1 MNAEDIRNV
10 TFDKVMRGYRPEEV
24 DAYLD
29 QVAAELER
37 LQTEK
42 ADAEKKMYIL
52 AEKVDQY
59 RNDEETL
66 KTALLNA
73 QRMGES
79 VIHEAR
85 QKAETIIY
93 DATSKASQ
101 AREEAV
107 EKVAEEEMLL
117 ARLKA
122 EVAHFKGEVL
132 NLYKQHIES
141 LSMIPG
147 AEEKKKKAPEAAEE
161 VIGSAVAKT
170 HKHYPDVEVCVSVPE
185 ELMMVPMDPLLIEQV
200 LVNLINNAIKYTP
213 EHSRIELFAAPEGKF
228 VRICVTDDGPGIPEE
243 SRDKLFDMFYTLGK
257 TRSDGRRGLGLGL
270 ALCRS
275 IVAAHGGV
283 INVQN
288 AAPHGACFR
297 FTLPRTEVTLYE

>member
-101 AREEAV
+101 AREEGRQSAS
-107 EKVAEEEMLL
+107 
-117 ARLKA
+117 
-122 EVAHFKGEVL
+122 VL
-132 NLYKQHIES
+132 S
-141 LSMIPG
+141 
-147 AEEKKKKAPEAAEE
+147 
-161 VIGSAVAKT
+161 
-170 HKHYPDVEVCVSVPE
+170 
-185 ELMMVPMDPLLIEQV
+185 
-200 LVNLINNAIKYTP
+200 
-213 EHSRIELFAAPEGKF
+213 
-228 VRICVTDDGPGIPEE
+228 
-243 SRDKLFDMFYTLGK
+243 
-257 TRSDGRRGLGLGL
+257 
-270 ALCRS
+270 
-275 IVAAHGGV
+275 
-283 INVQN
+283 
-288 AAPHGACFR
+288 
-297 FTLPRTEVTLYE
+297 PRTAHRAEDHQKGAGKAVWQTRLISS

>member
-1 MNAEDIRNV
+1 MNAEDIHNV
-10 TFDKVMRGYRPEEV
+10 TFDKAMRGYRPEEV

-147 AEEKKKKAPEAAEE
+147 AEEKKKKAPEAPKAEE
-161 VIGSAVAKT
+161 QPEPA
-170 HKHYPDVEVCVSVPE
+170 PE
-185 ELMMVPMDPLLIEQV
+185 EAPKEEPAAEAQP
-200 LVNLINNAIKYTP
+200 A
-213 EHSRIELFAAPEGKF
+213 AAPAE
-228 VRICVTDDGPGIPEE
+228 PGQEASFEE
-243 SRDKLFDMFYTLGK
+243 SQDITFED
-257 TRSDGRRGLGLGL
+257 
-270 ALCRS
+270 
-275 IVAAHGGV
+275 
-283 INVQN
+283 
-288 AAPHGACFR
+288 
-297 FTLPRTEVTLYE
+297 

>member
-117 ARLKA
+117 A
-122 EVAHFKGEVL
+122 HFKGEVL

-147 AEEKKKKAPEAAEE
+147 AEEKKKKAPEASKAEE
-161 VIGSAVAKT
+161 QPEPA
-170 HKHYPDVEVCVSVPE
+170 PE
-185 ELMMVPMDPLLIEQV
+185 EAPKEEPAAEAQP
-200 LVNLINNAIKYTP
+200 A
-213 EHSRIELFAAPEGKF
+213 AAPAE
-228 VRICVTDDGPGIPEE
+228 PGQEASFEE
-243 SRDKLFDMFYTLGK
+243 YQDITFED
-257 TRSDGRRGLGLGL
+257 
-270 ALCRS
+270 
-275 IVAAHGGV
+275 
-283 INVQN
+283 
-288 AAPHGACFR
+288 
-297 FTLPRTEVTLYE
+297 

>member
-122 EVAHFKGEVL
+122 RLAD
-132 NLYKQHIES
+132 KQ
-141 LSMIPG
+141 L
-147 AEEKKKKAPEAAEE
+147 
-161 VIGSAVAKT
+161 T
-170 HKHYPDVEVCVSVPE
+170 
-185 ELMMVPMDPLLIEQV
+185 L
-200 LVNLINNAIKYTP
+200 
-213 EHSRIELFAAPEGKF
+213 R
-228 VRICVTDDGPGIPEE
+228 VTDAAKRHIIDGGYDPVYGARPLKRYIQAKVETLVARAIIANDPAPGTVLTVDE
-243 SRDKLFDMFYTLGK
+243 K
-257 TRSDGRRGLGLGL
+257 DGELVL
-270 ALCRS
+270 A
-275 IVAAHGGV
+275 
-283 INVQN
+283 
-288 AAPHGACFR
+288 
-297 FTLPRTEVTLYE
+297 

>member
-85 QKAETIIY
+85 QKSRDHHLRCNEQG
-93 DATSKASQ
+93 K
-101 AREEAV
+101 
-107 EKVAEEEMLL
+107 
-117 ARLKA
+117 
-122 EVAHFKGEVL
+122 
-132 NLYKQHIES
+132 
-141 LSMIPG
+141 PG
-147 AEEKKKKAPEAAEE
+147 AGRSRGK
-161 VIGSAVAKT
+161 GS
-170 HKHYPDVEVCVSVPE
+170 
-185 ELMMVPMDPLLIEQV
+185 
-200 LVNLINNAIKYTP
+200 
-213 EHSRIELFAAPEGKF
+213 
-228 VRICVTDDGPGIPEE
+228 
-243 SRDKLFDMFYTLGK
+243 
-257 TRSDGRRGLGLGL
+257 
-270 ALCRS
+270 
-275 IVAAHGGV
+275 
-283 INVQN
+283 
-288 AAPHGACFR
+288 
-297 FTLPRTEVTLYE
+297 

>member
-122 EVAHFKGEVL
+122 RLADKQLTLRVTDAA
-132 NLYKQHIES
+132 KQHIIDGGYDPVYGARPLKRYIQAKVET
-141 LSMIPG
+141 LVARAIIANDPAPG
-147 AEEKKKKAPEAAEE
+147 TVLTVDEKD
-161 VIGSAVAKT
+161 G
-170 HKHYPDVEVCVSVPE
+170 
-185 ELMMVPMDPLLIEQV
+185 ELV
-200 LVNLINNAIKYTP
+200 LA
-213 EHSRIELFAAPEGKF
+213 
-228 VRICVTDDGPGIPEE
+228 
-243 SRDKLFDMFYTLGK
+243 
-257 TRSDGRRGLGLGL
+257 
-270 ALCRS
+270 
-275 IVAAHGGV
+275 
-283 INVQN
+283 
-288 AAPHGACFR
+288 
-297 FTLPRTEVTLYE
+297 

>member
-29 QVAAELER
+29 QAAAELER

-52 AEKVDQY
+52 AEKVEQY

-122 EVAHFKGEVL
+122 EVGHFKGEVL

-147 AEEKKKKAPEAAEE
+147 AEEKKKKAPEAPEAEE
-161 VIGSAVAKT
+161 QSEPAAQEAPKA
-170 HKHYPDVEVCVSVPE
+170 E
-185 ELMMVPMDPLLIEQV
+185 EQP
-200 LVNLINNAIKYTP
+200 
-213 EHSRIELFAAPEGKF
+213 AANPAE
-228 VRICVTDDGPGIPEE
+228 PGQEASFEE
-243 SRDKLFDMFYTLGK
+243 YQDITFED
-257 TRSDGRRGLGLGL
+257 
-270 ALCRS
+270 
-275 IVAAHGGV
+275 
-283 INVQN
+283 
-288 AAPHGACFR
+288 
-297 FTLPRTEVTLYE
+297 

>member
-147 AEEKKKKAPEAAEE
+147 AEKRKRRRRRPRLKNSPSLPRRKRRRKSLRRRRSLPQ
-161 VIGSAVAKT
+161 
-170 HKHYPDVEVCVSVPE
+170 PRP
-185 ELMMVPMDPLLIEQV
+185 
-200 LVNLINNAIKYTP
+200 N
-213 EHSRIELFAAPEGKF
+213 
-228 VRICVTDDGPGIPEE
+228 
-243 SRDKLFDMFYTLGK
+243 RDRRL
-257 TRSDGRRGLGLGL
+257 RS
-270 ALCRS
+270 RS
-275 IVAAHGGV
+275 I
-283 INVQN
+283 
-288 AAPHGACFR
+288 R
-297 FTLPRTEVTLYE
+297 TLLLRTN

>member
-10 TFDKVMRGYRPEEV
+10 AFDKVMRGYRPEEV
-24 DAYLD
+24 DAYLE

-85 QKAETIIY
+85 QKAETILY
-93 DATSKASQ
+93 DATNKASQ
-101 AREEAV
+101 AREEAIN
-107 EKVAEEEMLL
+107 KVAEEEMLL

-132 NLYKQHIES
+132 SLYKQHIES

-147 AEEKKKKAPEAAEE
+147 AEKKAHEEETPEPAEE
-161 VIGSAVAKT
+161 ETAPAEPTAENAPAGDAVLT
-170 HKHYPDVEVCVSVPE
+170 EYQG
-185 ELMMVPMDPLLIEQV
+185 IEFE
-200 LVNLINNAIKYTP
+200 N
-213 EHSRIELFAAPEGKF
+213 E
-228 VRICVTDDGPGIPEE
+228 
-243 SRDKLFDMFYTLGK
+243 
-257 TRSDGRRGLGLGL
+257 
-270 ALCRS
+270 
-275 IVAAHGGV
+275 
-283 INVQN
+283 
-288 AAPHGACFR
+288 
-297 FTLPRTEVTLYE
+297 

>member
-122 EVAHFKGEVL
+122 RLADKQLTLRVTDAA
-132 NLYKQHIES
+132 KQHIIDGGYDPVYGARPLKRYIQQKVET
-141 LSMIPG
+141 LVARDIIQNDPAPG
-147 AEEKKKKAPEAAEE
+147 DTIT
-161 VIGSAVAKT
+161 V
-170 HKHYPDVEVCVSVPE
+170 DV
-185 ELMMVPMDPLLIEQV
+185 
-200 LVNLINNAIKYTP
+200 K
-213 EHSRIELFAAPEGKF
+213 
-228 VRICVTDDGPGIPEE
+228 DGA
-243 SRDKLFDMFYTLGK
+243 
-257 TRSDGRRGLGLGL
+257 L
-270 ALCRS
+270 AL
-275 IVAAHGGV
+275 V
-283 INVQN
+283 
-288 AAPHGACFR
+288 
-297 FTLPRTEVTLYE
+297 

>member
-147 AEEKKKKAPEAAEE
+147 AEEKKKKAPKYLNHKVYVYQNGIGKKDETSLGEFPSFFLVRAGVADGDAGRRAEGRACGGGAACRSP
-161 VIGSAVAKT
+161 GRT
-170 HKHYPDVEVCVSVPE
+170 G
-185 ELMMVPMDPLLIEQV
+185 
-200 LVNLINNAIKYTP
+200 T
-213 EHSRIELFAAPEGKF
+213 GGF
-228 VRICVTDDGPGIPEE
+228 VR
-243 SRDKLFDMFYTLGK
+243 
-257 TRSDGRRGLGLGL
+257 
-270 ALCRS
+270 
-275 IVAAHGGV
+275 GV
-283 INVQN
+283 SG
-288 AAPHGACFR
+288 HYF
-297 FTLPRTEVTLYE
+297 

>member
-122 EVAHFKGEVL
+122 RLADKQLTLRVTDAA
-132 NLYKQHIES
+132 KQHIIDGGYDPVYGARPLKRYIQAKVET
-141 LSMIPG
+141 LVARAIIANDPAPG
-147 AEEKKKKAPEAAEE
+147 TVLTVDEKD
-161 VIGSAVAKT
+161 G
-170 HKHYPDVEVCVSVPE
+170 
-185 ELMMVPMDPLLIEQV
+185 ELV
-200 LVNLINNAIKYTP
+200 LT
-213 EHSRIELFAAPEGKF
+213 
-228 VRICVTDDGPGIPEE
+228 
-243 SRDKLFDMFYTLGK
+243 
-257 TRSDGRRGLGLGL
+257 
-270 ALCRS
+270 
-275 IVAAHGGV
+275 
-283 INVQN
+283 
-288 AAPHGACFR
+288 
-297 FTLPRTEVTLYE
+297 